1 MKHLFI
7 AILLTTLVGACR
19 DAVAAVWIQYP
30 EGKQVEIAAGRR
42 DKITKLTIELLR
54 SATYEVSLTVAQEQF
69 DQARRQPL
77 LYVRFTPAQRLPF
90 RFGTDKSPTERASDI
105 GELMVPFVTEVW
117 PDYIFLREGGT
128 LRAFSKYDPRV
139 AQLWRDALKE
149 I

>member
-1 MKHLFI
+1 M
-7 AILLTTLVGACR
+7 AILLAILVGACR
-19 DAVAAVWIQYP
+19 DAVAAVSIQYP
-30 EGKQVEIAAGRR
+30 EGKQAEVAAARR

-54 SATYEVSLTVAQEQF
+54 SATYEVSPTIAREQF
-69 DQARRQPL
+69 DQALRQPL

-90 RFGTDKSPTERASDI
+90 RFGTDKSPTERTSDI
-105 GELMVPFVTEVW
+105 GELIVPLSTGRW
-117 PDYIFLREGGT
+117 PDFIFVREGGR